1 MAVATGAASGLV
13 LVVALLPVTV
23 GASVSVMAVARAQGS
38 EEATAAASE
47 APAQGP
53 APPMEATAAETAD
66 RVVAVCWPPCSSE
79 CPCSRMRHSRTRPD
93 RADSPDGSIHRR
105 SRKRQGTSLP
115 CCSHPS
121 MERPR

>member
-13 LVVALLPVTV
+13 MAMLVLAAALE
-23 GASVSVMAVARAQGS
+23 SVMLAAFVSLVEA
-38 EEATAAASE
+38 ATAAASE

-53 APPMEATAAETAD
+53 APPMEATAAEPAD

-93 RADSPDGSIHRR
+93 RADSPDGSMHRR

-115 CCSHPS
+115 CCKRPS
-121 MERPR
+121 KRRPH